1 MAQPIFLPGSFENGH
16 FKAKNWFDHT
26 NIIMCIVIKIA
37 SDFHKYK
44 MLPKK
49 GTLYAAISLV
59 TEL

>member
-1 MAQPIFLPGSFENGH
+1 MWLNLYFCQALLKMAISELKTGL
-16 FKAKNWFDHT
+16 
-26 NIIMCIVIKIA
+26 IILMCIVIKIA